1 MRWEGEIGDQ
11 LKEEGEVGE
20 GGGGQEE
27 VGEGGGGQEEEEEGV
42 RAVSECQA
50 LGLSAGQFYET

>member
-11 LKEEGEVGE
+11 SKEE
-20 GGGGQEE
+20 EE
-27 VGEGGGGQEEEEEGV
+27 VGEGGGGQEEEEGV

-50 LGLSAGQFYET
+50 LGVSADRFMRHRIQ